1 MDSSLP
7 ATVITCSDRAFRDV
21 YEDRSGPVLRD
32 GLAAVGFKVDAP
44 VIVPDDI
51 EAIRAAVLKAVAAG
65 ARVVLTT
72 GGTGVGPRDVTVGAC
87 APLLHFQIPGI
98 TEAIRAA
105 GMAKTPKAVL
115 SRGLSGVIDYEGTR
129 AVLVNVPGSRGGA
142 RDAMAVLKELLL
154 HIIDQ
159 LDGADHPMD

>member
-1 MDSSLP
+1 M
-7 ATVITCSDRAFRDV
+7 
-21 YEDRSGPVLRD
+21 
-32 GLAAVGFKVDAP
+32 
-44 VIVPDDI
+44 
-51 EAIRAAVLKAVAAG
+51 
-65 ARVVLTT
+65 
-72 GGTGVGPRDVTVGAC
+72 
-87 APLLHFQIPGI
+87 
-98 TEAIRAA
+98 
-105 GMAKTPKAVL
+105 L

>member
-1 MDSSLP
+1 
-7 ATVITCSDRAFRDV
+7 
-21 YEDRSGPVLRD
+21 
-32 GLAAVGFKVDAP
+32 
-44 VIVPDDI
+44 
-51 EAIRAAVLKAVAAG
+51 
-65 ARVVLTT
+65 
-72 GGTGVGPRDVTVGAC
+72 
-87 APLLHFQIPGI
+87 
-98 TEAIRAA
+98 
-105 GMAKTPKAVL
+105 MAKTPKAVL